1 MMAIERCLG
10 SEQLRLDRACSLLL
24 LLLRLGLRL
33 LLGRVVVVVVVM
45 RKLLLDSRMRVLL
58 LAILL
63 STKIGGHEV
72 LSRDYHGQ
80 LPKSSL

>member
-33 LLGRVVVVVVVM
+33 LLGRVVVVVVM

>member
-1 MMAIERCLG
+1 
-10 SEQLRLDRACSLLL
+10 
-24 LLLRLGLRL
+24 
-33 LLGRVVVVVVVM
+33 VVVVM

-72 LSRDYHGQ
+72 LSRDYRG
-80 LPKSSL
+80 